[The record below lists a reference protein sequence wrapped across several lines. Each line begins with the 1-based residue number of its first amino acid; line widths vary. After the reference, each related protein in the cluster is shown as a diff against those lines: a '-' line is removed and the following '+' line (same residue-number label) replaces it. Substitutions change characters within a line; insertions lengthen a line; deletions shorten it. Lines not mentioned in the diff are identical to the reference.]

1 MVTPYAP
8 VEENVPLT
16 VSKAD
21 KEELPFLY
29 KKHASHTN
37 QKLNKTIDRERKKK
51 IEREREVNG
60 SYPMTWRP
68 PSCTA

>member
-1 MVTPYAP
+1 MVTPYNP
-8 VEENVPLT
+8 VEENVPLS

-37 QKLNKTIDRERKKK
+37 QKLNKTIDREKK
-51 IEREREVNG
+51 R
-60 SYPMTWRP
+60 
-68 PSCTA
+68 

>member
-1 MVTPYAP
+1 MVTPYNP
-8 VEENVPLT
+8 VEENVPLS

-37 QKLNKTIDRERKKK
+37 QKLNKTIGREKK
-51 IEREREVNG
+51 R
-60 SYPMTWRP
+60 
-68 PSCTA
+68 